1 MNDISTN
8 ISNYQ
13 SGIRKTK
20 ISTIEKN
27 LTVHGIIHEILDE
40 MIDPISKLVAWSEGP
55 LAKDRKIY
63 LDD

>member
-40 MIDPISKLVAWSEGP
+40 MITPISKLV
-55 LAKDRKIY
+55 
-63 LDD
+63 